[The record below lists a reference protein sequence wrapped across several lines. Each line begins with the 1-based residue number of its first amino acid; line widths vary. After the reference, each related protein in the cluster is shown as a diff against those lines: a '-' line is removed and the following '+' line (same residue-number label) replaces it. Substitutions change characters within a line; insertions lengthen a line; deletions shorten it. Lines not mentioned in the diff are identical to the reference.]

1 MNDDQQVT
9 PAPPVRIAWHVAATL
24 LAAAPGRVRRRLDT
38 DPDMAARWAW
48 ERDGA
53 AWVVRAGTETVRIE
67 TETEAAASVVSA
79 AEQLS
84 CSCLLAPR
92 CVHLLAVVAVLDPC
106 DPEPE
111 TAAEPAGPPAEAE
124 FAAAEAAGPG
134 SMAIAEAGA
143 QPRVGA
149 ETPAV
154 QLTPRQRAAATL
166 AWRTGAQLLV
176 TGASAA
182 GAVLRGDLLRA
193 AHACQEAGLHRLGAA
208 AVRVATGVRDLATAR
223 PEFELARL
231 AEDVAELLAVAWR
244 LDAEMTPDG
253 GAPKAH
259 APAPPP
265 AARPAPTLADIGV
278 GRRHYEPVG
287 TLRLHGLASEAVAAT
302 SGYAGVVTWLVD
314 ASGRVWSVSD
324 VAPGPPSRAAAAY
337 GSAVRLGQLAL
348 QHSEL
353 GRGTIIAQRASAS
366 ADGRLGS
373 GGGVTAVRTGPSSW
387 DDAALSARWAEPL
400 EDQLTRAWGLQELPV
415 GERPASADLLFLQV
429 AACGPAP
436 GGLALAVSNSRRRLE
451 VLGVAPS
458 AHAELAYLPNLRR
471 LAEQAVPLRLLA
483 RVRANRP
490 RTVALLAASSPALQL
505 PADWAGR
512 VNLGLDR
519 LTRSH
524 FRTSSP
530 APRPSTEDGMAAP
543 ATHFSQLDLTEA
555 PLEALRRV
563 ALRLLIGGRATLGAV
578 AARTLE
584 VEAARLRRAELPS
597 AAAQIERLAAAGTPT
612 RPAHPRLDGNH
623 ALPPHRRQL
632 PPAGGLAPV
641 TPHRVWPPPHA
652 M

>member
-9 PAPPVRIAWHVAATL
+9 PAPPVHIAPGVAATL
-24 LAAAPGRVRRRLDT
+24 LAAAPGRVRRRLDA
-38 DPDMAARWAW
+38 DPGMATRWAW

-53 AWVVRAGTETVRIE
+53 AWVVHAGTETVRIE

-106 DPEPE
+106 GPEP
-111 TAAEPAGPPAEAE
+111 AAEPAGPPAEAE
-124 FAAAEAAGPG
+124 AAAAEAAEPG

-143 QPRVGA
+143 QPRAGG

-154 QLTPRQRAAATL
+154 QLKPRQRAAATL
-166 AWRTGAQLLV
+166 AWRAGAQLLV
-176 TGASAA
+176 TGAGAA

-208 AVRVATGVRDLATAR
+208 AVRAATSIRDLAAGR

-253 GAPKAH
+253 GAPEAH
-259 APAPPP
+259 TPAPPP
-265 AARPAPTLADIGV
+265 AARPTPTQADIGV
-278 GRRHYEPVG
+278 GRRQYEPIG
-287 TLRLHGLASEAVAAT
+287 TLRLRGLASEAVAAT
-302 SGYAGVVTWLVD
+302 SGYAGVVTWMVD
-314 ASGRVWSVSD
+314 PSGRVWSVSD

-373 GGGVTAVRTGPSSW
+373 GGGLTAARTGSSSW
-387 DDAALSARWAEPL
+387 DDAALLARWAEPL
-400 EDQLTRAWGLQELPV
+400 EDQLTRAWELQELPV

-471 LAEQAVPLRLLA
+471 LAEQAVPLRLPSPNRGAPRRQQPRTPAPSGLG
-483 RVRANRP
+483 RP
-490 RTVALLAASSPALQL
+490 RQPGSGPPDPQPLPHQQPCTPARHRGRNGRTGHALQPTGPHRGAPRGAPPRGPAPGERRPHHPRRRSSPHA
-505 PADWAGR
+505 
-512 VNLGLDR
+512 
-519 LTRSH
+519 RS
-524 FRTSSP
+524 
-530 APRPSTEDGMAAP
+530 
-543 ATHFSQLDLTEA
+543 
-555 PLEALRRV
+555 
-563 ALRLLIGGRATLGAV
+563 
-578 AARTLE
+578 
-584 VEAARLRRAELPS
+584 
-597 AAAQIERLAAAGTPT
+597 
-612 RPAHPRLDGNH
+612 
-623 ALPPHRRQL
+623 
-632 PPAGGLAPV
+632 
-641 TPHRVWPPPHA
+641 
-652 M
+652 

>member
-1 MNDDQQVT
+1 MNHDQQVA
-9 PAPPVRIAWHVAATL
+9 PAPPVRIAPGVAATL
-24 LAAAPGRVRRRLDT
+24 LAAAPGRVRRRLDA
-38 DPDMAARWAW
+38 DPGMAGRWAW

-53 AWVVRAGTETVRIE
+53 AWVVHAGTETVRIE
-67 TETEAAASVVSA
+67 TETEAAASVVSVV
-79 AEQLS
+79 EQLS

-124 FAAAEAAGPG
+124 AAAAEAAGPKT
-134 SMAIAEAGA
+134 MAIAEAGA
-143 QPRVGA
+143 QPRAGA

-208 AVRVATGVRDLATAR
+208 AVRAATGVRDLATAR

-244 LDAEMTPDG
+244 LDAEMTPHG

-302 SGYAGVVTWLVD
+302 SGYAGVVTWLM
-314 ASGRVWSVSD
+314 
-324 VAPGPPSRAAAAY
+324 
-337 GSAVRLGQLAL
+337 
-348 QHSEL
+348 
-353 GRGTIIAQRASAS
+353 
-366 ADGRLGS
+366 LGS

-400 EDQLTRAWGLQELPV
+400 EDQLTRAWELQELPV

-436 GGLALAVSNSRRRLE
+436 GGLALAISNSRRRLE

-530 APRPSTEDGMAAP
+530 L
-543 ATHFSQLDLTEA
+543 SQLDFTEA

-563 ALRLLIGGRATLGAV
+563 ALRLVIGGRATLS
-578 AARTLE
+578 AAAAHTLE
-584 VEAARLRRAELPS
+584 VEAARLRRAELPT
-597 AAAQIERLAAAGTPT
+597 AAAQIERLAAAGTAT
-612 RPAHPRLDGNH
+612 RRTLSGERA
-623 ALPPHRRQL
+623 
-632 PPAGGLAPV
+632 
-641 TPHRVWPPPHA
+641 TPPPDQLA
-652 M
+652 RAWTATMLYLRAAGNSLLRAAWLP

>member
-1 MNDDQQVT
+1 M
-9 PAPPVRIAWHVAATL
+9 
-24 LAAAPGRVRRRLDT
+24 
-38 DPDMAARWAW
+38 
-48 ERDGA
+48 
-53 AWVVRAGTETVRIE
+53 
-67 TETEAAASVVSA
+67 
-79 AEQLS
+79 
-84 CSCLLAPR
+84 
-92 CVHLLAVVAVLDPC
+92 
-106 DPEPE
+106 
-111 TAAEPAGPPAEAE
+111 
-124 FAAAEAAGPG
+124 
-134 SMAIAEAGA
+134 
-143 QPRVGA
+143 
-149 ETPAV
+149 
-154 QLTPRQRAAATL
+154 
-166 AWRTGAQLLV
+166 
-176 TGASAA
+176 
-182 GAVLRGDLLRA
+182 
-193 AHACQEAGLHRLGAA
+193 
-208 AVRVATGVRDLATAR
+208 
-223 PEFELARL
+223 
-231 AEDVAELLAVAWR
+231 AELLAVAWR
-244 LDAEMTPDG
+244 LDAEMTPHG

-278 GRRHYEPVG
+278 GRRHYEPIG

-302 SGYAGVVTWLVD
+302 SGYAGVVTWLID

-400 EDQLTRAWGLQELPV
+400 EDQLTRAWELQELPV

-429 AACGPAP
+429 AACG
-436 GGLALAVSNSRRRLE
+436 
-451 VLGVAPS
+451 
-458 AHAELAYLPNLRR
+458 LRR

-530 APRPSTEDGMAAP
+530 GRQPGTEDAAAAP
-543 ATHFSQLDLTEA
+543 ATPLSQLDFTEA

-563 ALRLLIGGRATLGAV
+563 ALRLVIGGRATLS
-578 AARTLE
+578 AAAAHTLE
-584 VEAARLRRAELPS
+584 VEAARLRRAELPT
-597 AAAQIERLAAAGTPT
+597 AAAQIERLAAAGTAT
-612 RPAHPRLDGNH
+612 RRTLSGERA
-623 ALPPHRRQL
+623 
-632 PPAGGLAPV
+632 
-641 TPHRVWPPPHA
+641 TPPPDQLA
-652 M
+652 RAWTATMLYLRAAGNSLLRAAWLP